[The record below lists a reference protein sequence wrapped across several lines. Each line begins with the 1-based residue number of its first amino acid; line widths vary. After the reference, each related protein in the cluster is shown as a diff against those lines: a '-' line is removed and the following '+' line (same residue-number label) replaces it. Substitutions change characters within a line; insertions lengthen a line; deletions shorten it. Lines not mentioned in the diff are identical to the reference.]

1 MLFKLRLYLVMDV
14 DALLNLITVATARVA
29 GLCGERVSGV
39 LDLATLSSEHLA
51 VRASMGLYLSGSK
64 INFRNLNIKYPE

>member
-39 LDLATLSSEHLA
+39 LDLATLSSEQLA
-51 VRASMGLYLSGSK
+51 ARAFCGTIFVRIK
-64 INFRNLNIKYPE
+64 NIRKGP